1 MLYEKTNS
9 DTTRLENNCNRV
21 ADTETLYTIKN
32 MTYLKEIS
40 EIIQNQL
47 VDKGEIFN
55 YHETPLENLCK
66 PIFHY
71 YKTLIKNNSDIYRIE
86 PNYFFF
92 NNTRT
97 INAWAQS
104 KENCT
109 IISVNI
115 GTVNGLKETFLDN
128 DNVTVKI
135 FGSPILQLIELF
147 KDKNSSVMEFMYN
160 SANIFLINHE
170 IGHLIQKNA
179 DSERRLS
186 ESIEDVNDFKI
197 QKHIFE
203 VDSDVFS
210 AMKLSQDIYQIW
222 KGFDDTY
229 NSEGFLYDLIS
240 LALAAIGVFKLFN
253 LNAESGIYYK
263 EKSHPHVTVRYNIIQ
278 EVMVDYI
285 FHINGSTPSD
295 EYKDRI
301 MENSLGMIQALN
313 KYHKDP
319 FFDNFAR
326 ITIDNS
332 EEIEKYSKFLL
343 LAISEE
349 KNSAYCKL
357 KGLKE

>member
-1 MLYEKTNS
+1 
-9 DTTRLENNCNRV
+9 
-21 ADTETLYTIKN
+21 
-32 MTYLKEIS
+32 MTYSKEIS

-47 VDKGEIFN
+47 VDKGEIFI
-55 YHETPLENLCK
+55 YHETPLEKLCN
-66 PIFHY
+66 PLFHY
-71 YKTLIKNNSDIYRIE
+71 YKTLIKNNSDIYGIE

-128 DNVTVKI
+128 DNMTDRI
-135 FGSPILQLIELF
+135 FGSPIHQLSVLF

-170 IGHLIQKNA
+170 IGHLIQYNE

-186 ESIEDVNDFKI
+186 ESIEDVNDFNI
-197 QKHIFE
+197 QKYIFE

-222 KGFDDTY
+222 EDFDETY

-263 EKSHPHVTVRYNIIQ
+263 EKSHPHVAVRYIIIL
-278 EVMVDYI
+278 EIMVDYVC
-285 FHINGSTPSD
+285 HISGFTPS
-295 EYKDRI
+295 EEHKDRI
-301 MENSLGMIQALN
+301 MENSLALIQALN
-313 KYHKDP
+313 KYHKDS
-319 FFDNFAR
+319 FFDDFAR

-343 LAISEE
+343 LAISDE

-357 KGLKE
+357 KAFKE